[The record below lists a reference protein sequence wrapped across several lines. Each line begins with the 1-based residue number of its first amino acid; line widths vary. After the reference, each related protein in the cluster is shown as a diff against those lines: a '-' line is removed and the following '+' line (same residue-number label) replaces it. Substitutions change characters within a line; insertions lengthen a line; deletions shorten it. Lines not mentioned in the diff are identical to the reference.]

1 MDGARHL
8 LGMMD
13 PQEMGKV
20 NYLSLFSSQLSA
32 GVEYL
37 GGRALVGCWLWLL
50 LPAQGVCALLEH
62 PGLLGNTQGP
72 ASPLPFPPHFQAN
85 YCSCRNLTEFRDL

>member
-1 MDGARHL
+1 ML
-8 LGMMD
+8 D

-20 NYLSLFSSQLSA
+20 NYLSLVPSQLFT

-50 LPAQGVCALLEH
+50 LLLAQGVCALLEH
-62 PGLLGNTQGP
+62 PSLLGNTQG
-72 ASPLPFPPHFQAN
+72 
-85 YCSCRNLTEFRDL
+85 

>member
-8 LGMMD
+8 LGMLD

-20 NYLSLFSSQLSA
+20 NYLSSVSSQLFT

-37 GGRALVGCWLWLL
+37 GGRAFVGCWLCLLL
-50 LPAQGVCALLEH
+50 LPAQGVC
-62 PGLLGNTQGP
+62 PVPSWSIP
-72 ASPLPFPPHFQAN
+72 ASLGIHRDEQVPCL
-85 YCSCRNLTEFRDL
+85 SLRIFRQIITHARM